1 LQDDLGRIAM
11 GIRYLK
17 EPKLENPEM
26 VACWPGIGNI
36 GTLAVDTLRGQIGA
50 EAFAEI
56 EPWDFSYPKKLAIRA
71 GVVTRME
78 FPSSRFHSKTVGGRD
93 VIIFLGEEQPA
104 DTDRMYA
111 HGRKAEEM
119 GNLVLDVAQRFG
131 CRRIYTS
138 GAAVSLV
145 HHQARPRV
153 WVVATSES
161 LLKDLRR
168 QENTV
173 LMSEIEGIGGSGSI
187 TGLNG
192 LLLGLARKRGMDAAC
207 LMGEIPDY
215 LSGAPFPYA
224 RASKSV
230 LEVLSRVLGAEIDYG
245 TLNAMIAQVDA
256 FVETIYENLPA
267 PMKERIEQRKL
278 DRPSK
283 QEPITEDDAKW
294 IKEHVDELFKK
305 GDKGGE
311 RPS

>member
-1 LQDDLGRIAM
+1 V

-17 EPKLENPEM
+17 EPKLENPEV

-36 GTLAVDTLRGQIGA
+36 GTLAVDTLRAQIGA

-56 EPWDFSYPKKLAIRA
+56 EPWDLFYPRKLAIRA

-78 FPSSRFHSKTVGGRD
+78 FPSSRFHARSVAGRD
-93 VIIFLGEEQPA
+93 VMIFLGEEQPA
-104 DTDRMYA
+104 EADRMYA

-138 GAAVSLV
+138 GAAVSLI
-145 HHQARPRV
+145 HHEARPRV
-153 WVVATSES
+153 WVVATSEG
-161 LLKDLRR
+161 LLKNLRR

-192 LLLGLARKRGMDAAC
+192 LLLGLARRRGMEAAC

-215 LSGAPFPYA
+215 LSGVPFPYA

-230 LEVLSRVLGAEIDYG
+230 LEVLSRVLGAEMDYG
-245 TLNAMIAQVDA
+245 TLNAMIAQVDG
-256 FVETIYENLPA
+256 FVETIYENLPS

-278 DRPSK
+278 ERPSK

-294 IKEHVDELFKK
+294 IKEHVDELFRK

-311 RPS
+311 RAA

>member
-1 LQDDLGRIAM
+1 M

-17 EPKLENPEM
+17 EPKLEDPET

-50 EAFAEI
+50 EPFAEI
-56 EPWDFSYPKKLAIRA
+56 EPWDFFYPRKLAIRS
-71 GVVTRME
+71 GVVTRMD
-78 FPSSRFHSKTVGGRD
+78 FPGSRFHSKAVGGRD
-93 VIIFLGEEQPA
+93 VMIFLGEEQPA
-104 DTDRMYA
+104 DADRMYA

-119 GNLVLDVAQRFG
+119 GNLVLDVAQRYG

-138 GAAVSLV
+138 GAAVSLI
-145 HHQARPRV
+145 HHGARPRV
-153 WVVATSES
+153 WVVATAES

-173 LMSEIEGIGGSGSI
+173 LMSEIEGVGGSGSI

-215 LSGAPFPYA
+215 LSGVPFPYA

-230 LEVLSRVLGAEIDYG
+230 LEVLSRVLGAEIDYSS
-245 TLNAMIAQVDA
+245 LNAVIAQVDG
-256 FVETIYENLPA
+256 FVETIYENLP
-267 PMKERIEQRKL
+267 PLMKERIEQRKL

-294 IKEHVDELFKK
+294 MKEHVDELFKK